1 MYELD
6 FPLALLLLPLP
17 FLIWWLIPPYHET
30 SVSIRLPFFT
40 QVTDAVGIEPN
51 QGSVIRRRTTPHLL
65 VDFLCWCLIVV
76 ALARPQFVE
85 PPLTK
90 TEPQRDILLALDL
103 SQSMDTRDFA
113 DSDGNLEARV
123 NAVKSVVADFVTR
136 RPTDRLGIVAFG
148 DAPYPLAPFTMDH
161 ELVQTIIQG
170 LLPGIA
176 GPRTALGDTLG
187 LAIRMFE
194 KTDVPDKVLI
204 LLTDGNDTASKMP
217 PLKAAEIAKSK
228 KIVVHT
234 IGIGNPDATG
244 EEKLDTDTLR
254 KIAST
259 TGGNYYFGGDQE
271 QLQKI
276 YDELDGIT
284 PQEQK
289 QLTWRPRKELFVWPL
304 GTAIILITSWY
315 LGVGTFS
322 FLRRRYS
329 HDV

>member
-1 MYELD
+1 MYELN

-17 FLIWWLIPPYHET
+17 FLIRWLVPAHHET
-30 SVSIRLPFFT
+30 SISIRLPFFR
-40 QVTDAVGIEPN
+40 QVTDAVGIEPS
-51 QGSVIRRRTTPHLL
+51 QGSIVRRRTIPHFL
-65 VDFLCWCLIVV
+65 VDFLCWCLVVV

-113 DSDGNLEARV
+113 DSDAHLEPRV
-123 NAVKSVVADFVTR
+123 NAVKSVVTDFVAK

-217 PLKAAEIAKSK
+217 PLKAAEIAKRK

-234 IGIGNPDATG
+234 IGIGNPDAAG
-244 EEKLDTDTLR
+244 EDKLDTDTLQ
-254 KIAST
+254 KIART
-259 TGGNYYFGGDQE
+259 TGGNYYFGGDQA

-276 YDELDGIT
+276 YEELDRIT

-289 QLTWRPRKELFVWPL
+289 QLTWRPRNELFVWPL
-304 GTAIILITSWY
+304 GAAVILLAGWY
-315 LGVGTFS
+315 FAVGTVG
-322 FLRRRYS
+322 FLRRRYA